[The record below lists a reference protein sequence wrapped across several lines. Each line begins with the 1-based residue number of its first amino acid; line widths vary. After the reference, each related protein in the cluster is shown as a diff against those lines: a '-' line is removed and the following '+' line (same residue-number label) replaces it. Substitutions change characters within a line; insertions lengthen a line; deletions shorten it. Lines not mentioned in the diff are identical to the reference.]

1 MKTGIRVTVYAL
13 LAMILFSCEHKELCF
28 HHPHMVTLRVDFDW
42 KNAPQADPEGMS
54 ILKRVNLRFGSIL
67 RGKTEGR

>member
-1 MKTGIRVTVYAL
+1 MADWQRKFQQRERRQTMKTGIRVTVYAL

-42 KNAPQADPEGMS
+42 KNAPQADPEGMC
-54 ILKRVNLRFGSIL
+54 VYF
-67 RGKTEGR
+67 

>member
-1 MKTGIRVTVYAL
+1 MADWQRKFQQRERRQTMKTGIRVTVYAV

-42 KNAPQADPEGMS
+42 KNAPQADPEGMC
-54 ILKRVNLRFGSIL
+54 VYF
-67 RGKTEGR
+67 